1 MNFEMLIGDIVDI
14 FTSKTML
21 RALAVGA
28 SVSVC
33 TALLGVVLVLKSYSM
48 IGDGLSHLGL
58 GVLSVS
64 LVLGIAPM
72 WVSVPSIMVAAV
84 LLLHL
89 SESSSVRGDSV
100 IAVISTSSIALSVI
114 VTAAA
119 GGLNS
124 DVWSYMFGSVLAV
137 SRGDAIA
144 GVLLSLAVIA
154 TFVLFYNRIFAVC
167 ADERFA
173 RASGVNVRLCKLVL
187 SIMIAITV
195 AVGMRLVGTML
206 ISGLIVFPALS
217 AMSVT
222 KRYRTVVILSAV
234 ISLSCFT
241 VGLIASYVLGL
252 PSGAGIVAV
261 NLICLLI
268 CRIVRLARSFG

>member
-1 MNFEMLIGDIVDI
+1 MELFISDLIDI

-33 TALLGVVLVLKSYSM
+33 AALLGVVLVLKHYSM

-64 LVLGIAPM
+64 LVFGMAPM
-72 WVSVPSIMVAAV
+72 WISVIAIMIAAV
-84 LLLHL
+84 LLLHI
-89 SESSSVRGDSV
+89 SERSSVRGDSV
-100 IAVISTSSIALSVI
+100 IALISTSSIALSVI
-114 VTAAA
+114 VTSAA

-124 DVWSYMFGSVLAV
+124 DVWSYMFGSVLAL
-137 SRGDAIA
+137 SRSDAILSI
-144 GVLLSLAVIA
+144 LLSLAVVSVFAI
-154 TFVLFYNRIFAVC
+154 FYNKIFAVC

-173 RASGVNVRLCKLVL
+173 RASGVRVGSCKLVL
-187 SIMIAITV
+187 SLLIAVTI
-195 AVGMRLVGTML
+195 AVGMRLMGTML

-217 AMSVT
+217 AMSIS
-222 KRYRTVVILSAV
+222 KRYRSAIILSA
-234 ISLSCFT
+234 ILSLICF
-241 VGLIASYVLGL
+241 VLGLIISYTLSL

-261 NLICLLI
+261 NLICFVI
-268 CRIVRLARSFG
+268 CRLVRLARSFL